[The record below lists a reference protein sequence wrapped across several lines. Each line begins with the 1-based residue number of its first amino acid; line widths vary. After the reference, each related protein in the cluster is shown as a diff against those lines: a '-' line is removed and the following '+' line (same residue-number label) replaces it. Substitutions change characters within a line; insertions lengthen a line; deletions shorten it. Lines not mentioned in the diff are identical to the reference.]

1 MKQTKEIAAR
11 IAGLVFALCL
21 AMGAQAEGAR
31 AAASIAPVHSL
42 LAGVMHGV
50 GEEPSLMISPKQ
62 SPHHLQLSPSQVRAL
77 HNADLFFYI
86 GGGTEGFSSRIL
98 ESLPKSVGQ
107 VVFTEAPEITLL
119 PYREGE
125 HHDEHGD
132 EHGDAHHDD
141 HDDHDKHDDHDDHDK
156 HDEHGHEKHDDH
168 DDHDKH
174 DDHDEHE
181 GHDHGAHD
189 VHIWLDIDRARLMVK
204 IMAREL
210 AKADPAHRA
219 AYEKNAREL
228 DAKLAALDAELAQTL
243 KNARGKHF
251 AVAHDAYQ
259 YFERKYGLEQPVSLQ
274 GGFAEQLS
282 AKRLSEARAT
292 VREHNIRCVFRE
304 PQIQARYIEALTEG
318 TDLSITVGVADP
330 LGANIAPGAQHYFTL
345 LRQLAKAFADCL

>member
-1 MKQTKEIAAR
+1 MKQTKQIAAR
-11 IAGLVFALCL
+11 AAGLLFALCL
-21 AMGAQAEGAR
+21 AAGAQAEGAR

-50 GEEPSLMISPKQ
+50 GGEPSLVISPRQ
-62 SPHHLQLSPSQVRAL
+62 SPHHVQLSPSQVRAL

-86 GGGTEGFSSRIL
+86 GGGAEAFSSRVL

-107 VVFTEAPEITLL
+107 VVFAEAPEITML
-119 PYREGE
+119 PFREGE
-125 HHDEHGD
+125 HHDDHGD
-132 EHGDAHHDD
+132 DHSDAHHDD
-141 HDDHDKHDDHDDHDK
+141 HDDHDKHDD
-156 HDEHGHEKHDDH
+156 HGHEKHDDH

-181 GHDHGAHD
+181 GHDEHGHDHGAHD

-210 AKADPAHRA
+210 AKADPSHRA

-259 YFERKYGLEQPVSLQ
+259 YFERKYGLEKPVSLQ

-292 VREHNIRCVFRE
+292 VREHNIRCIFRE

-318 TDLSITVGVADP
+318 TDLSITIGVADP
-330 LGANIAPGAQHYFTL
+330 LGANIPPGAQHYFTL